1 MPETENDISVILTEG
16 EMDIGGFHTKGFRM
30 YSLALL
36 SLLAVA
42 VAIVVKVD
50 PAYIA
55 ILGTIAGNLVGVFT
69 GKKA

>member
-1 MPETENDISVILTEG
+1 MAEDLTVSLAEG
-16 EMDIGGFHTKGFRM
+16 EMDIGGFHTKGFRL

-42 VAIVVKVD
+42 AAIVVKVD

-55 ILGTIAGNLVGVFT
+55 ILGTIAGNMIGVFT

>member
-1 MPETENDISVILTEG
+1 MAEDLTISLSEG
-16 EMDIGGFHTKGFRM
+16 EMDIGEFHTKGFRL

-42 VAIVVKVD
+42 AAIVAKVD

-55 ILGTIAGNLVGVFT
+55 ILGTIAGNIIGVFT